1 MKASPAEPPAGLA
14 RALALIAVEAAAGV
28 NDLGRMVAVDTSFP
42 PGAGY
47 RVFADLMEEL
57 VRPLGFR
64 CCRVN
69 VPERLWRTAGGV
81 VHGERVNLIAE
92 RRTGKLVCGLYFH
105 VDTVPAVGGWT
116 QIGRASCRERV

>member
-47 RVFADLMEEL
+47 RVFAD
-57 VRPLGFR
+57 RKST
-64 CCRVN
+64 
-69 VPERLWRTAGGV
+69 RLNSS
-81 VHGERVNLIAE
+81 H
-92 RRTGKLVCGLYFH
+92 H
-105 VDTVPAVGGWT
+105 
-116 QIGRASCRERV
+116 